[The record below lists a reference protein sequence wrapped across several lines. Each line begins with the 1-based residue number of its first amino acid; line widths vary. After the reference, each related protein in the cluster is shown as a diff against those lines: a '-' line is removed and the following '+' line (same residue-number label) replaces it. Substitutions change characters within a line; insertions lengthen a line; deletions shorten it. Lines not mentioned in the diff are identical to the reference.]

1 MVNTEKRSIT
11 DVWFSDVNNIIYIIP
26 SEDFDAY
33 DYNLFLNFAS
43 QAELEGDYC
52 VSETFTKIEGYKIQ
66 GLTPKIEGYKI
77 QGLTPRVDVL
87 EDEES
92 GELEEVIKYV
102 MKYYE
107 PQRTSKTTAPK
118 P

>member
-11 DVWFSDVNNIIYIIP
+11 AVWFSDVNNIIYKIP
-26 SEDFDAY
+26 SKDFDAY

-52 VSETFTKIEGYKIQ
+52 VSETFA
-66 GLTPKIEGYKI
+66 KIEGYKI

-102 MKYYE
+102 MEYYE
-107 PQRTSKTTAPK
+107 PQKVNHYETTLRNQTP
-118 P
+118 

>member
-11 DVWFSDVNNIIYIIP
+11 AVWFSDVNNIIYIIP

-66 GLTPKIEGYKI
+66 GLTPRIETLDKNHH
-77 QGLTPRVDVL
+77 L
-87 EDEES
+87 
-92 GELEEVIKYV
+92 K
-102 MKYYE
+102 K
-107 PQRTSKTTAPK
+107 
-118 P
+118 

>member
-11 DVWFSDVNNIIYIIP
+11 AVWFSDVNNIIHIIP

-52 VSETFTKIEGYKIQ
+52 VSETFTKIE
-66 GLTPKIEGYKI
+66 EYKI

-92 GELEEVIKYV
+92 GELEEV
-102 MKYYE
+102 MK
-107 PQRTSKTTAPK
+107 RLLSM
-118 P
+118 